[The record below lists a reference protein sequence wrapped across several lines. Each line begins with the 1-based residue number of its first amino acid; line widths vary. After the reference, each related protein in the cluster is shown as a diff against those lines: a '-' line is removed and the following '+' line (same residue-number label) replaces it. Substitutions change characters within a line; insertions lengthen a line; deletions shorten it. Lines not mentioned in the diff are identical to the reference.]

1 MTPEQELMQ
10 KIKAA
15 CDPWILDA
23 INRTPFPAALLAAIT
38 ANESGG
44 NPAAARFEPAVMGQL
59 AMVLTGR
66 RANYGTIGAQD
77 IADYIVT
84 AGSVAA
90 ADVARTLINLST
102 SYGPTQ
108 IMGYEA
114 LAGKYGIADLSN
126 LQKHYPRAVAMLEDF
141 RKRFDIA
148 TDGSDWAEFFDCW
161 NTGRPHAQT
170 ADPQYISRGLARMTL
185 YTTL

>member
-15 CDPWILDA
+15 CDPWIAAA
-23 INRTPFPAALLAAIT
+23 IAGTPFPAALLAALT

-59 AMVLTGR
+59 AMTLTGR
-66 RANYGTIGAQD
+66 RANFGTIGAQD
-77 IADYIVT
+77 LLDELGVVTDPRTIV
-84 AGSVAA
+84 
-90 ADVARTLINLST
+90 RQLMNLAT

-114 LAGKYGIADLSN
+114 LAGHYDIADLSN

-170 ADPQYISRGLARMTL
+170 ADPMYISRGLARLTL
-185 YTTL
+185 YNTL